1 MTYWSSVFVNELSLH
16 YRKNSIHTDMSLK
29 QQILDDLKTAMKAKE
44 ADKLTVLRSLKAK
57 LLEKEISERKGG
69 EASLSDEQ
77 VVEVLMKAAKQRK
90 ESIDQFEEGG
100 RDDLV
105 EKEKFELE
113 IIEKYL
119 PEMMDEDEIREE
131 VKAQIDKMGATG
143 MSDMG
148 KVMGALMGRLKGKAE
163 GAAIS
168 RIVKEELSK

>member
-1 MTYWSSVFVNELSLH
+1 
-16 YRKNSIHTDMSLK
+16 MSLK

-100 RDDLV
+100 RDDLAN
-105 EKEKFELE
+105 KEKFELE
-113 IIEKYL
+113 IIENYL
-119 PEMMDEDEIREE
+119 PKMMDEDEIREE
-131 VKAQIDKMGATG
+131 VKAQIEKMGATD

-163 GAAIS
+163 GATIS
-168 RIVKEELSK
+168 KIVKEELSK